1 MGGIPTD
8 VNARV
13 LRDERNTIVPGL
25 YAAGECA
32 CVSVHG
38 GNRLGT
44 NSLVDLLVFGR
55 RAGRQMAADVAGW
68 DRPELSD
75 DAETAARSEIE
86 SIRTSKG
93 GESFATIRSELA
105 DVMMDNVGVY
115 RDEALLLGARQKV
128 RELRE
133 RAARITIADKGKV
146 FNTELLEVRELG
158 YLFDCAETT
167 VQAALER
174 KESRGAHAREDFPE
188 RDDVNFLTHSLAF
201 RTAEQPEL
209 RYKPV
214 TITKFQPKPRT
225 Y

>member
-8 VNARV
+8 INTRV
-13 LRDERNTIVPGL
+13 LRDEKNTVVPGL

-38 GNRLGT
+38 ANRLGT

-55 RAGRQMAADVAGW
+55 RAGRQMAADVAGF
-68 DRPELSD
+68 DGPD
-75 DAETAARSEIE
+75 IPIDAETGVRAEVEALRAS
-86 SIRTSKG
+86 RG
-93 GESFATIRSELA
+93 GESFNRIRKDLA

-115 RDEALLLGARQKV
+115 RDEPLLTAAQHTV
-128 RELRE
+128 RELRD
-133 RAARITIADKGKV
+133 RYARVTVADKGKV
-146 FNTELLEVRELG
+146 FNTELLEAREVG
-158 YLFDCAETT
+158 YLLDCAEAT
-167 VQAALER
+167 VQAALAR
-174 KESRGAHAREDFPE
+174 KESRGGHAREDFPD

-201 RTAEQPEL
+201 RTGDLPEL

-214 TITKFQPKPRT
+214 TITKFQPKPRS